1 MDSPSRKPGP
11 NRDNDLNGS
20 SLVGAAAKRV
30 TGLGTNS
37 GTKIRS
43 MTSAISK
50 TEDNVAMSSQ
60 SRTSQSHLRKFNYVG
75 LIALV
80 LLMGSMVGSAF
91 AAVTDITVST
101 NRLAVTAGQATEDDI
116 TLTLSGAAGDLQ
128 AAGTIKI
135 TPPTGWTAVQDGVPA
150 NAGYVSVDT
159 GTLNVVGTK
168 AQISALAGAT
178 TSVTVDRA

>member
-60 SRTSQSHLRKFNYVG
+60 SRLRKFNYVG
-75 LIALV
+75 LIALA
-80 LLMGSMVGSAF
+80 LLMGSMTVSAL
-91 AAVTDITVST
+91 AAVTATVLRS
-101 NRLAVTAGQATEDDI
+101 RF
-116 TLTLSGAAGDLQ
+116 
-128 AAGTIKI
+128 AAGTSGN
-135 TPPTGWTAVQDGVPA
+135 TV
-150 NAGYVSVDT
+150 
-159 GTLNVVGTK
+159 
-168 AQISALAGAT
+168 QISLAGLT
-178 TSVTVDRA
+178 PGVGVTIAPPAGTDDEALTGIDS